1 MSVPGCSAR
10 VFEPSPPSAGF
21 FTGAILVPDLLIGLW
36 RAWCLWVRTF
46 RFRLRGHLEF
56 EVEYQPLED
65 LPTDPADD

>member
-1 MSVPGCSAR
+1 
-10 VFEPSPPSAGF
+10 
-21 FTGAILVPDLLIGLW
+21 VPDLLIGLW